1 MEAEQLACLPG
12 ARAGHNLA
20 PSALRPRRRTAM
32 PISAD
37 RWYAEIESS
46 TETLAGIVDGA
57 DLTITV
63 PTCPEWTLRQLATH
77 VGRAHRWAG
86 QITSTRSAEFIP
98 FRQVP
103 DGRIPDDP
111 AKQAPWLRAGAAR
124 LVDVVRAAGG
134 DKVWAF
140 NAQRPASFWARRMA
154 HETAVHRADA
164 EFAVGREPAFA
175 PDVAADGIDEWLSFL
190 SGRDA
195 LGSPAED
202 PRLGALPDG
211 GVLHVHATDDDL
223 ADGAGEWLVRR
234 DGDRITVEHGH
245 AKGDVALRGPAG
257 RVLLV
262 LVRRVPTDD
271 AQVEVIGD
279 AAVLDAWLAA
289 TPF

>member
-1 MEAEQLACLPG
+1 
-12 ARAGHNLA
+12 
-20 PSALRPRRRTAM
+20 M

-46 TETLAGIVDGA
+46 TETLAGLVDGA
-57 DLTITV
+57 DLTVTV

-86 QITSTRSAEFIP
+86 EIAGTRSADFIP

-111 AKQAPWLRAGAAR
+111 AQHAPWLRAGAAR
-124 LVDVVRAAGG
+124 LIDAVRAAGS
-134 DKVWAF
+134 DPVWTF
-140 NAQRPASFWARRMA
+140 DGLRPASFWGRRMA

-164 EFAVGREPAFA
+164 ALTAGRDPRIA
-175 PDVAADGIDEWLSFL
+175 PDVAADGIDEWLGFL
-190 SGRDA
+190 SGTGGPGMAADGARV
-195 LGSPAED
+195 
-202 PRLGALPDG
+202 GALPDG
-211 GVLHVHATDDDL
+211 GVLHVHATDDGL

-234 DGDRITVEHGH
+234 DGDQITVGPGH

-257 RVLLV
+257 RLLLV
-262 LVRRVPTDD
+262 LLRRLPPDD
-271 AQVEVIGD
+271 PQVQVLGD
-279 AAVLDAWLAA
+279 QSLLAAWLTA